1 MFGAGGGV
9 RDACNLADLAVTE
22 EPEARF
28 VSELPGSR
36 PSCTG
41 FRAHVVR
48 SGSPYLQPPLRTGWK
63 CPEVPPT
70 GHVCAHATLSAAAES
85 FCSGSGVFGLRFGS
99 RSKAVHCSVAAQ
111 WPHPHP
117 CSLPRS
123 AWFRA
128 GLQAPWV
135 PAGGSERQRLQWSRQ
150 LRNRRS
156 WLAARRK

>member
-48 SGSPYLQPPLRTGWK
+48 SGSPYLHPPPAYGV
-63 CPEVPPT
+63 EVPGGPAYWPR
-70 GHVCAHATLSAAAES
+70 VRSRHAFRCCGEFL
-85 FCSGSGVFGLRFGS
+85 FG
-99 RSKAVHCSVAAQ
+99 
-111 WPHPHP
+111 
-117 CSLPRS
+117 
-123 AWFRA
+123 
-128 GLQAPWV
+128 
-135 PAGGSERQRLQWSRQ
+135 
-150 LRNRRS
+150 
-156 WLAARRK
+156 